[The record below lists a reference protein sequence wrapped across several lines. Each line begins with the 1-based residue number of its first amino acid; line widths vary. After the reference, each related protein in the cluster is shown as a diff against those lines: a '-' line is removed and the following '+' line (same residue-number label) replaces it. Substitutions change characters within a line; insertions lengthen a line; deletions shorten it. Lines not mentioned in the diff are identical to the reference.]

1 VNLQSIEVLKMAI
14 GRGFVHL
21 DCADS
26 YGTEREVGTAIR
38 ESGLPREKFFI
49 TTKAQDGFADVT
61 QAIEKSLSNLQV
73 DCVDL

>member
-1 VNLQSIEVLKMAI
+1 MAI
-14 GRGFVHL
+14 GRGFIHL

-38 ESGLPREKFFI
+38 ESGLPQEKFFI

-73 DCVDL
+73 DYVDL